1 MIPWTELQEFSA
13 LVRLGQLA
21 RVAAQMRVDA
31 TTIGRRIRRLE
42 RRLGVTLF
50 EQTRGGHVPT
60 EAGERLLVHVEEMQR
75 AADRIQDMPA
85 SSDALTGTIRLSVS
99 EGFGTWFV
107 ANMLGEF
114 QRLHPG
120 IALDLVASSGFL
132 SPSRRETDL
141 AVMLA
146 RPTTGPVVSHRLTAY
161 ELRLY
166 AAAGHPA
173 ADGRVQTVADL
184 GDHVLVGY
192 IADLLYA
199 PELRYLD
206 EFDPG
211 LSPTLRSS
219 SINAQYR
226 MIASGAGI
234 GVLPRFI
241 GDADPTL
248 RPVLPA
254 HRVERTFWLVTHRD
268 TRDLRRIKAFA
279 DWLVAAVADRQV
291 LFAGRD

>member
-13 LVRLGQLA
+13 LARLGQLA
-21 RVAAQMRVDA
+21 RVAAQMHVDA

-60 EAGERLLVHVEEMQR
+60 EVGERLLVHVEEMQR
-75 AADRIQDMPA
+75 AADRIQDLPA
-85 SSDALTGTIRLSVS
+85 SGAALTGSVRLSVS

-107 ANMLGEF
+107 ATMLGGF
-114 QRLHPG
+114 QQAHPG
-120 IALDLVASSGFL
+120 VTLELVASSGFL

-146 RPTTGPVVSHRLTAY
+146 RPTTGPVVSRRLTAY
-161 ELRLY
+161 RLRLY
-166 AAAGHPA
+166 AAADHPA
-173 ADGRVQTVADL
+173 ANGGVRTAEDL
-184 GDHVLVGY
+184 GSHALVGY
-192 IADLLYA
+192 ISDLLYA

-206 EFDPG
+206 EFDPS

-248 RPVLPA
+248 CPVLPT
-254 HRVERTFWLVTHRD
+254 HQVERAFWLVTHRD
-268 TRDLRRIKAFA
+268 NRDLRRIKIFA

>member
-13 LVRLGQLA
+13 LARLGQLA

-60 EAGERLLVHVEEMQR
+60 EAGERLLIHVEEMQR
-75 AADRIQDMPA
+75 AADRIQDLPA
-85 SSDALTGTIRLSVS
+85 SGAALTGTVRLSVS

-107 ANMLGEF
+107 ANLLGEF
-114 QRLHPG
+114 QQAHPG
-120 IALDLVASSGFL
+120 VALELVASSGFL

-146 RPTTGPVVSHRLTAY
+146 RPTTGPVVSRRLTAY
-161 ELRLY
+161 RLRLY
-166 AAAGHPA
+166 AAADHPA
-173 ADGRVQTVADL
+173 ANGGVRTAADL
-184 GDHVLVGY
+184 GRHVLVGY

-206 EFDPG
+206 EFDPS
-211 LSPTLRSS
+211 LSPQLRSS

-248 RPVLPA
+248 RPVLPV
-254 HRVERTFWLVTHRD
+254 HQVERAFWLVTHRD
-268 TRDLRRIKAFA
+268 TRDLRRIRAFA
-279 DWLVAAVADRQV
+279 DWLVTAATDRQE
-291 LFAGRD
+291 LFRGRD